1 MYIVEGNIGAGK
13 STFLT
18 LIQQAIP
25 EVSVALE
32 PIHDWQD
39 QGYGQS
45 LLANFYQ
52 DPQRWAY
59 TLETLTLMC
68 RIREQLLEQ
77 QMYSNQVRIV
87 ERSVYSGHYCF
98 AKNGYEHGFLT
109 DSEWHMYQEWFS
121 FLTQQLR
128 PPKGFIYLQIAP
140 EVAFA
145 RIKKR
150 QRPSEESLTLSYLEQ
165 IHQKHEQFLVAKE
178 GIAEQLRNIPVLLLD
193 VNQEFATHPA
203 TFNQHVVALRDFI
216 ERTL

>member
-18 LIQQAIP
+18 LIQQALP
-25 EVSVALE
+25 EYSVALE

-45 LLANFYQ
+45 LLANFYNN
-52 DPQRWAY
+52 PQRWAY

-77 QMYSNQVRIV
+77 QLYGSKVRIV

-109 DSEWHMYQEWFS
+109 EAEWQMYQEWFN
-121 FLTQQLR
+121 FLTLQLQR
-128 PPKGFIYLQIAP
+128 PQGFIYLQIDP
-140 EVAFA
+140 GVAFN
-145 RIKKR
+145 RTKKR
-150 QRPSEESLTLSYLEQ
+150 QRPSEGSLSLDYLEQ
-165 IHQKHEQFLVAKE
+165 IHAKHEQFLVAKE
-178 GIAEQLRNIPVLLLD
+178 GINEHMRNVPVLVLN
-193 VNQEFATHPA
+193 VNQEFATHEP
-203 TFNQHVVALRDFI
+203 TLSEHVEALQQFI
-216 ERTL
+216 QQTV

>member
-18 LIQQAIP
+18 LVQEAMP

-45 LLANFYQ
+45 LLTNFYEA
-52 DPQRWAY
+52 PQRWAY

-68 RIREQLLEQ
+68 RIREQLIEQ
-77 QMYSNQVRIV
+77 QMYGNTVRIV

-109 DSEWHMYQEWFS
+109 GSEWQMYQEWFS
-121 FLTQQLR
+121 FLTQHTR
-128 PPKGFIYLQIAP
+128 PPKGFIYLQITP
-140 EVAFA
+140 DVAFA
-145 RIKKR
+145 RTKKR
-150 QRPSEESLTLSYLEQ
+150 QRPSESSLSLDYLEQ
-165 IHQKHEQFLVAKE
+165 IHNKHEQFLLAKD
-178 GIAEQLRNIPVLLLD
+178 GITEQMRSIPVLVLN
-193 VNQEFATHPA
+193 VNEEFAAHPE
-203 TFNQHVVALRDFI
+203 TFNQHVVALRTFI
-216 ERTL
+216 ERTV